1 MGEGSKQAHDLH
13 CQAHF
18 DLGSSPPF
26 QDVLEKR
33 TRLCNDALKKNT
45 CLKYMTLSWVD
56 HIMEQ

>member
-33 TRLCNDALKKNT
+33 TRLCNDAQKRI
-45 CLKYMTLSWVD
+45 
-56 HIMEQ
+56 HA